1 VNFGLAGF
9 DPTGI
14 SSTFILIRSQSL
26 KILAH
31 IYEAHKKDF
40 LCKIDSENKT
50 VSASVKKTVSK
61 GNQLVAGDKVLLE
74 KNGNE
79 YQIVDLI
86 ERTNEIFRMI
96 IRERK
101 KRITAANCDLVII
114 ATSVSK
120 PPYKQGVIDRF
131 SVRSFQWDVPAIIVF
146 NKMDEFQNDFDI
158 DFEMRRFENLGIEC
172 FEVSAKYPENPSRFG
187 RGSFK
192 DLQEKLIKTQAVIL
206 GQSGVGKSELITS
219 LSNREVMLRSSEIGR
234 SGKGSHTTSWS
245 EMIDCGAF
253 RIIDSPGIRSFSLD
267 DISPEELIN
276 FFPDLLTISLTCKF
290 SNCQHE
296 LSSKGCAFFSKG
308 IDPKTADIIES
319 RLSSYRR
326 IMEEISLTP
335 AWQKKNR

>member
-1 VNFGLAGF
+1 M
-9 DPTGI
+9 
-14 SSTFILIRSQSL
+14 
-26 KILAH
+26 KILAQ
-31 IYEAHKKDF
+31 IYEAHKKEF
-40 LCKIDSENKT
+40 LCKIESENET
-50 VSASVKKTVSK
+50 VSARAKRTVLK
-61 GNQLVAGDKVLLE
+61 ENQLVAGDKVLLE
-74 KNGNE
+74 KTGSD
-79 YQIVDLI
+79 YQIVELI

-131 SVRSFQWDVPAIIVF
+131 AVRTFQWDVPAIVIF
-146 NKMDEFQNDFDI
+146 NKMDEFQSDFDI
-158 DFEMRRFENLGIEC
+158 DFEMRRFENIGIEC
-172 FEVSAKYPENPSRFG
+172 FEVSAKYPENLSRFG

-192 DLQEKLIKTQAVIL
+192 DLQERLVKTQAVIL
-206 GQSGVGKSELITS
+206 GQSGVGKSKLITS
-219 LSNREVMLRSSEIGR
+219 ISDKEVMLISSEIGR

-276 FFPDLLTISLTCKF
+276 FFPDLLAISLTCKF
-290 SNCQHE
+290 NNCRHE
-296 LSSKGCAFFSKG
+296 PSSKGCAFFSG
-308 IDPKTADIIES
+308 DTDPQTADIIES

-326 IMEEISLTP
+326 IMEEISQTP
-335 AWQKKNR
+335 AWQRKNS